1 MARKHGR
8 TAFDNLLT
16 GILRDERNRELGP
29 CDLCVEECVTRQH
42 KLFMLEESTLWQSV
56 QQHTSGNPRLSECK
70 HILRIRWMIVSTR
83 LAMEVPWTKPRIR
96 REERDLCSE
105 RLATKATCDVQKKR

>member
-1 MARKHGR
+1 M
-8 TAFDNLLT
+8 
-16 GILRDERNRELGP
+16 
-29 CDLCVEECVTRQH
+29 TRQH
-42 KLFMLEESTLWQSV
+42 KLFMQEESTLWHRV

-105 RLATKATCDVQKKR
+105 RLATKATCDVQEKRLEPKHGDHWRAEW